1 VIFVTDAKTKDL
13 PRLQRLAV
21 EILDLLG
28 ARTEQGIVFPMD
40 ARLRPDGEKGLLVN
54 TLAAHEEYYRHRAG
68 LWEIQALSRARA
80 VAGNLELGR
89 RFQNLAQL
97 LADFTPE
104 NVAAGFGARA
114 AEAGKGWAR
123 QRRPKPVERP
133 TGLVAYAPD
142 WKKQIHRMRL
152 RIEKERTP
160 PGQNA
165 LAIKTGSGGLMDA
178 EFAAQA
184 LCLANGWHEPNT
196 LRALQRARD
205 EKVLPPSDAD
215 QLIESYRQLRRVEGI
230 LRRWSFEG
238 ETVLP
243 PEDAPFYRV
252 SIRCGFSTPRE
263 FRQALRKLRQQMR
276 KVYNKVF

>member
-1 VIFVTDAKTKDL
+1 
-13 PRLQRLAV
+13 
-21 EILDLLG
+21 
-28 ARTEQGIVFPMD
+28 M
-40 ARLRPDGEKGLLVN
+40 
-54 TLAAHEEYYRHRAG
+54 
-68 LWEIQALSRARA
+68 
-80 VAGNLELGR
+80 ELGR
-89 RFQNLAQL
+89 QFQNLAQM

-104 NVAAGFGARA
+104 NVAAGFGARPVEA
-114 AEAGKGWAR
+114 AKGRPR
-123 QRRPKPVERP
+123 QRRPKPAARQ
-133 TGLVAYAPD
+133 TGLAAYAPD
-142 WKKQIHRMRL
+142 WKKQIHKMRE

-160 PGQNA
+160 SGRDA

-184 LCLANGWHEPNT
+184 LCLAHGSHEPNT

-205 EKVLPPSDAD
+205 AKVLPPRDAD

-243 PEDAPFYRV
+243 EEDAPFYRV

-276 KVYNKVF
+276 KVYNKVFCVPTKRPALCRPERAG